1 MRTVFEWFVRIFLF
15 GPLILGGI
23 MFLISMFSE
32 TAKTKKKANKENQD
46 RNSMNVF
53 ADRLVEKMAEKS
65 GSSWDAMAAQFV
77 KGGQYF
83 YIGKNSVSLT
93 KENKFSP
100 NAYLVTVSYEQDMGA
115 FFSGSDPALDK
126 KMEYIAKRIA
136 EKIPAKTIV
145 TSDMTVKETTTNGPA
160 TYRTEVGYETG
171 MYGQTKTVYK
181 TTEVPQKSKVEYD
194 IKTHGYKITLDTRP
208 TAAPAES
215 RKLTQL

>member
-100 NAYLVTVSYEQDMGA
+100 NAYLVTVSYEQDMA
-115 FFSGSDPALDK
+115 RVLFLTVHWASG
-126 KMEYIAKRIA
+126 
-136 EKIPAKTIV
+136 
-145 TSDMTVKETTTNGPA
+145 
-160 TYRTEVGYETG
+160 TG
-171 MYGQTKTVYK
+171 GMAGLSGGQGGI
-181 TTEVPQKSKVEYD
+181 SSS
-194 IKTHGYKITLDTRP
+194 R
-208 TAAPAES
+208 AP
-215 RKLTQL
+215 